1 MAATANKVLGLLEE
15 LGGEYLSGEDI
26 GTKLGISRSAVWKA
40 VTTLKREG
48 YDIVSV
54 TNKGY
59 ALSPKSD
66 VLSAD
71 GINKYLAD
79 ADKFNI
85 VTLKETVS
93 TNDVAKQMAL
103 DKSEEFTVVVA
114 DRQTAGRGR
123 NGRKFF
129 SPEKSGVYMS
139 VILRPKSNAFTP
151 AYITCTSA
159 VAVAKAIEDNIGRDV
174 DIKWVNDLFLD
185 GKKICGILT
194 EGAYSFEDERLEY
207 AIVGIGV
214 NVTAPSGGFDKSI
227 SDIAGAIC
235 SDTAMLRNKLIADIL
250 SYMYRYFSVFDYED
264 VLEEYKKRMRSIG
277 RYASVTEGGNIYD
290 AKIIALGDEFELI
303 VENKNGERKTLR
315 FGEISLKLKKQKE
328 TL

>member
-1 MAATANKVLGLLEE
+1 MAMTANKVRELLEE
-15 LGGEYLSGEDI
+15 IEGEYLSGEEI

-40 VTTLKREG
+40 VTTLKKEG

-66 VLSAD
+66 VVSED
-71 GINKYLAD
+71 GIKKHLKNAD
-79 ADKFNI
+79 RFNI
-85 VTLKETVS
+85 VTLKETAS
-93 TNDVAKQMAL
+93 TNDVAKKLAL

-114 DRQTAGRGR
+114 DKQTNGRGR

-129 SPEKSGVYMS
+129 SPEKCGIYMS
-139 VILRPKSNAFTP
+139 VILRPKTKSITS

-185 GKKICGILT
+185 NKKICGILT

-214 NVTAPSGGFDKSI
+214 NVTLPSGGFDESI
-227 SDIAGAIC
+227 KEIAGSLCDREAVV
-235 SDTAMLRNKLIADIL
+235 RNKLIADIL
-250 SYMYRYFSVFDYED
+250 SYMYSYFSEFDYD
-264 VLEEYKKRMRSIG
+264 KALCEYKKRMRLIG
-277 RYASVTEGGNIYD
+277 RDVTVLERDNTYE
-290 AKIIALGDEFELI
+290 AKIIALDDEFGLI

-315 FGEISLKLKKQKE
+315 FGEISLRLKK
-328 TL
+328 